1 MSPSDEITILLES
14 LDRRMGHFDEVILKL
29 PQSIQDMADRVC
41 SKVDERLKSQRA
53 LCEKEF
59 EVISGRQ
66 DTFEEWAL
74 KYAADE
80 GKKAGE
86 DLPDLPGEERVKS
99 IKRYLKIGSLP
110 ILIISSCIGLGIL
123 FSSIL
128 SPEIFISTFS
138 AIIPQ

>member
-1 MSPSDEITILLES
+1 
-14 LDRRMGHFDEVILKL
+14 
-29 PQSIQDMADRVC
+29 
-41 SKVDERLKSQRA
+41 
-53 LCEKEF
+53 F

-86 DLPDLPGEERVKS
+86 GLPDLPGEERVKS

-128 SPEIFISTFS
+128 VPEIFISTFS